1 MARPDVADTTSGGSL
16 RRHMV
21 TVPQDSVS
29 P

>member
-1 MARPDVADTTSGGSL
+1 MARPDVAATISGGSL

-21 TVPQDSVS
+21 TVPHDSVS